1 MLFKAAERSSDLSFS
16 QMAISDSYVFI
27 ADSRIRCGIRP
38 WKLGEREGKMVVLL
52 CAFSS
57 LQPTASENRERL
69 LRAQQLNYSKVEDWA
84 AAESIQGKGSP
95 LVW

>member
-1 MLFKAAERSSDLSFS
+1 
-16 QMAISDSYVFI
+16 MAISVSYVFI

-38 WKLGEREGKMVVLL
+38 WKLGEGETDVLL

-57 LQPTASENRERL
+57 ILPAKTERGFL
-69 LRAQQLNYSKVEDWA
+69 HSLNNSITQKLRIGPPRRVHRAKL
-84 AAESIQGKGSP
+84 KGSP